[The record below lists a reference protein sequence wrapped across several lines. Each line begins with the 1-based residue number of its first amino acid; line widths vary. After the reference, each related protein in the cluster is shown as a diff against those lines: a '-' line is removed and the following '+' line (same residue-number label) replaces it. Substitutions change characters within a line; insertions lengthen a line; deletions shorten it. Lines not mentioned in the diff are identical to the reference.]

1 MKWLSGV
8 LLLLMLAGCGSE
20 SSKNHTPV
28 TGDDENTTLPVD
40 EPEEPEQPETPDCV
54 TYPESVLNGKALYE
68 AHCILCHNKDAKS
81 GYMDIRGMSA
91 EEITWAVNNIVNMRD
106 LGLATIL
113 STTDMISLQD
123 YLAEIMVNPE
133 IADYEGCTPVEN
145 NATLASVGSRLFF
158 DTNLSLRGNQACATC
173 HNPSHAFTDSRF
185 LDPAEYNPVSGA
197 FSVGDDNL
205 TLGGRNAPT
214 AAYAA
219 LTPAFIQLSD
229 GNFSGGFFH
238 DGRATTLKDQAKG
251 PFLNP
256 AEMMMPDAAAVV
268 ARVVSDTGYVRDLKA
283 LFGESI
289 FDDTDAAYDAV
300 AQCIAAY
307 ESTETFSPFDSKYD
321 RSKLD
326 PSDPDHYAMTPLEAQ
341 GYALFF
347 SEEAK
352 CAQCHT
358 INSSSEK
365 ATGELFTNAAYEN
378 IGTPKNLAALMIRDG
393 HTDALDRGL
402 GERTDIND
410 STHYGKFKV
419 PTLRNI
425 AVTGPYMHNGV
436 FQEFRT
442 VLEFYDHMT
451 GQGSHPLN
459 PETNTTWEAP
469 EVNATVNYTTLEA
482 MSPFSESDIDALEA
496 FLKTLTDARY
506 EALLP

>member
-1 MKWLSGV
+1 MKRLAGI
-8 LLLLMLAGCGSE
+8 LLILLLAGCGGDGGNDRVSVPE
-20 SSKNHTPV
+20 
-28 TGDDENTTLPVD
+28 DDENTTLPVD
-40 EPEEPEQPETPDCV
+40 DPEEPTPEVPDCV
-54 TYPESVLNGKALYE
+54 TYPESVLSGKALYE
-68 AHCILCHNKDAKS
+68 AHCMICHNKDAKS

-106 LGLATIL
+106 LGLASIL
-113 STTDMISLQD
+113 SSADILSLQD
-123 YLAEIMVNPE
+123 YLAEIMINPD

-158 DTNLSLRGNQACATC
+158 DTNLSLRGNQSCATC

-219 LTPAFIQLSD
+219 LTPAFSQLSD
-229 GNFSGGFFH
+229 GNYSGGFFH
-238 DGRATTLKDQAKG
+238 DGRAATLKDQAKG

-268 ARVVSDTGYVRDLKA
+268 ARVVSDAGYVSDLKA
-283 LFGESI
+283 LFGESV
-289 FDDTDAAYDAV
+289 FDDTDTAYDAV
-300 AQCIAAY
+300 AQCIAAF
-307 ESTETFSPFDSKYD
+307 EGTETFAPFDSRYD

-326 PSDPDHYAMTPLEAQ
+326 PSDPDYYAMTALEAQ

-393 HTDALDRGL
+393 HTDALDMGL
-402 GERTDIND
+402 GERADIND
-410 STHYGKFKV
+410 SVHYGKFKV

-436 FQEFRT
+436 FHELRT

-459 PETNTTWEAP
+459 PETLIAWENP
-469 EVNATVNYTTLEA
+469 EVNTTVNYETLEA
-482 MSPFSESDIDALEA
+482 MAPLSESDIDALEA